1 VIPIPTLERN
11 LLIVACAISAGVH
24 AALVRDHLHE
34 SIGAGGGFL
43 AATVFLGVLIVVMT
57 RRAESTVVVAGAAFV
72 LGALLASYALA
83 TTTGMPVLHPDREPV
98 DGLALA
104 TKAAEGVGLLLALD
118 LLRRSSPLRAPQVLP
133 RTEGSLQ

>member
-1 VIPIPTLERN
+1 VIPIPALERN

-24 AALVRDHLHE
+24 AALVRDHHE

-43 AATVFLGVLIVVMT
+43 AATFSLGVLIVVMT
-57 RRAESTVVVAGAAFV
+57 RRPESTVVVAGAAFV

-118 LLRRSSPLRAPQVLP
+118 LLRRSSPRRAPQVLP